1 MSRELDAAVLLERL
15 ASARNR
21 AAKARTKE
29 HGDAAWADMI
39 AIAREIVAL
48 EDRPLQS
55 NSTPVVVQNY
65 TEFYGMLIANHPEM
79 KDEIDAAI
87 EAQVGQLRS
96 QLATQ
101 AAPAPLLP
109 RLANEVRDAT
119 RKAVSLPVV
128 SVGAAK
134 AD

>member
-1 MSRELDAAVLLERL
+1 MKPWLKNALYAAC
-15 ASARNR
+15 
-21 AAKARTKE
+21 
-29 HGDAAWADMI
+29 I
-39 AIAREIVAL
+39 APTAISVAL
-48 EDRPLQS
+48 FLQVRS
-55 NSTPVVVQNY
+55 DALRT
-65 TEFYGMLIANHPEM
+65 
-79 KDEIDAAI
+79 AAI
-87 EAQVGQLRS
+87 ESQIGQLRS

-128 SVGAAK
+128 STGAAK

>member
-1 MSRELDAAVLLERL
+1 MTKTLKSLAAVALIGGSLVVGITVADLSRQV
-15 ASARNR
+15 
-21 AAKARTKE
+21 AKLKAE
-29 HGDAAWADMI
+29 H
-39 AIAREIVAL
+39 
-48 EDRPLQS
+48 
-55 NSTPVVVQNY
+55 
-65 TEFYGMLIANHPEM
+65 
-79 KDEIDAAI
+79 
-87 EAQVGQLRS
+87 GQLRS

-128 SVGAAK
+128 STGAAK